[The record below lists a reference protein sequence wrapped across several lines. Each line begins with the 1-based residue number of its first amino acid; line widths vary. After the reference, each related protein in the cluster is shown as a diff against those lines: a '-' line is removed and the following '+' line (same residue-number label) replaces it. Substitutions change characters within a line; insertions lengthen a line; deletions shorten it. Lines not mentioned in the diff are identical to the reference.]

1 MTGVTEIMSGLKD
14 IVLMAGEIVGIFA
27 VGALVGLIGA
37 LRRQKANSKWSRTRE
52 RKFVE
57 KHSTIHELLTELRIT
72 TRASRALVFQFHNG
86 GSFVDGGS
94 IKRFSLTHESCEM
107 GVTSV
112 ILDSQDVLLT
122 RYTDM
127 ISIMDN
133 STSKIIEVGSM
144 PQSPF
149 RSALEINNVEFFSIN
164 PLRCSDGITPLGFL
178 CCHWCSGEQIEE
190 IEKEGVSRASVQ
202 QIIFETSQSI
212 NSYLAHSTGSN

>member
-1 MTGVTEIMSGLKD
+1 MSGFKD
-14 IVLMAGEIVGIFA
+14 IILMAGEVAGIFS
-27 VGALVGLIGA
+27 VGLLVGLIGA
-37 LRRQKANSKWSRTRE
+37 IRRQKTNSKWTHARE
-52 RKFVE
+52 KKFVE

-94 IKRFSLTHESCEM
+94 IKRFSVTHESCEM
-107 GVTSV
+107 GVSSV

-127 ISIMDN
+127 IGIMD
-133 STSKIIEVGSM
+133 SSPSKIIRVGSM
-144 PQSPF
+144 SQSPF

-178 CCHWCSGEQIEE
+178 CCHWCSEETLEE
-190 IEKEGVSRASVQ
+190 IEKEGVTRSSVQ

>member
-1 MTGVTEIMSGLKD
+1 MIAAADIISGMRDFIL
-14 IVLMAGEIVGIFA
+14 LAGEIVGVFA
-27 VGALVGLIGA
+27 VGLVVGLVGA
-37 LRRQKANSKWSRTRE
+37 FRKQKSSVKWSHARE

-94 IKRFSLTHESCEM
+94 IKRFSVTHESCEV

-112 ILDSQDVLLT
+112 MLDSQDVLLT

-127 ISIMDN
+127 IGIMD
-133 STSKIIEVGSM
+133 STPSKIIRVASM

-164 PLRCSDGITPLGFL
+164 PLRCGDGITPLGFL
-178 CCHWCSGEQIEE
+178 CCHWCSEDQFEE
-190 IEKEGVSRASVQ
+190 IEKEGVSRNSVQ

-212 NSYLAHSTGSN
+212 NSYLVHSTGTN

>member
-1 MTGVTEIMSGLKD
+1 MIAAADMISGLKD
-14 IVLMAGEIVGIFA
+14 FILLAGEIVGVFA
-27 VGALVGLIGA
+27 VGLVVGLVGA
-37 LRRQKANSKWSRTRE
+37 LRKQKTSEKWNPARE

-94 IKRFSLTHESCEM
+94 IKRFSVTHESCEM
-107 GVTSV
+107 GVSSV

-127 ISIMDN
+127 IGIMD
-133 STSKIIEVGSM
+133 SSPSKIIRVGSM

-178 CCHWCSGEQIEE
+178 CCHWCSEEALEE
-190 IEKEGVSRASVQ
+190 IEKEGVSRSSVQ

-212 NSYLAHSTGSN
+212 NSYLAHSIGNN